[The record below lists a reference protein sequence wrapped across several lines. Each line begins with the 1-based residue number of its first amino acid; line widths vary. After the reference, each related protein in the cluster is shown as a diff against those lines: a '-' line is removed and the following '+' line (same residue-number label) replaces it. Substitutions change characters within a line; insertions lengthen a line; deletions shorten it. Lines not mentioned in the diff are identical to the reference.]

1 MVKQQREDISKDRLN
16 QGEAEG
22 GAKASKIG
30 PSTPYGYCSERLS
43 AFGGLLGLV
52 KFMDLVG
59 FKEIF
64 DGFYKPPPG
73 LQSWVTVRWSAA

>member
-1 MVKQQREDISKDRLN
+1 MVKQQSEDISKERLN

-64 DGFYKPPPG
+64 DGFYKPPSRTPKFRTPDMV
-73 LQSWVTVRWSAA
+73 W